1 MTMSSSAGPATTGHP
16 AARLILFYSSLGHG
30 LMHLMTAF
38 YSVIVIALARSW
50 DLPAH
55 ELLALLAPAT
65 ILLGVGSLPAGWL
78 SDRWSA
84 PGMIVVMFFGLGVSS
99 ILCGLVP
106 ERDTLLLSLGLAGIG
121 LFGAIYH
128 SVGIGWVIRTAREQ
142 GHAMGVNG
150 LYGSIGLAL
159 YGIVPAVLIS
169 LWSWRAAFIA
179 PGVVCLVAGALLL
192 RHWRAGAVGDR
203 PMPEAPG
210 VRPGRAEFWRVFAIL
225 SVTMFVE
232 GVGWQVLMYG
242 SGLLLEGRFTAE
254 IAGLRGYFGAMGYA
268 TEVVLWVGLATSVI
282 FILSGIA
289 QYLLGRRVV
298 DRYPLKATYVVAA
311 ALQIGAM
318 LAIAT
323 GNGFVALLG
332 ATASAIFSAMAG
344 PIENLLIA
352 RYTPSRYH
360 GLGFGAKFV
369 VAFGAGPLA
378 VWLIS
383 FVQARTGSLDIL
395 FLGLAGAACVVF
407 LVALLL
413 PGGERRERVVAGPV
427 RQGVPAE

>member
-1 MTMSSSAGPATTGHP
+1 MTMPASAVPPPTGHP
-16 AARLILFYSSLGHG
+16 AERLILFYSSLGHG

-50 DLPAH
+50 ELPAH

-78 SDRWSA
+78 GDRWGA
-84 PGMIVVMFFGLGVSS
+84 PGMIVVMFFGLGISS

-106 ERDTLLLSLGLAGIG
+106 ERDTLALSAGLAGIG

-142 GHAMGVNG
+142 GYAMGVNG

-159 YGIVPAVLIS
+159 YGIVPGILIS
-169 LWSWRAAFIA
+169 LWSWRAAFIV
-179 PGVVCLVAGALLL
+179 PGVICLLAGGALLH
-192 RHWRAGAVGDR
+192 HWRTGAVGDR
-203 PMPEAPG
+203 PMPATS
-210 VRPGRAEFWRVFAIL
+210 RAQPGRAEFWRVFAIL

-242 SGLLLEGRFTAE
+242 SGLLLEGRFAPE

-289 QYLLGRRVV
+289 QYVLGRRVV
-298 DRYPLKATYVVAA
+298 DTYPLKATYVAAA

-318 LAIAT
+318 LAMAT

-332 ATASAIFSAMAG
+332 ATASAIFSAVAG

-352 RYTPSRYH
+352 RYTPSRHH

-383 FVQARTGSLDIL
+383 FVHARTGSLDAL

-413 PGGERRERVVAGPV
+413 PGGGRRESVSARRRAH
-427 RQGVPAE
+427 GVPAE